1 MPRIRCRIAILAI
14 VLALQGRTPQAADPE
29 PYTVTIAKTP
39 DSALNAALSGS
50 SDLESLRT
58 TAPAGPFAL
67 VERARRDQDRFVTA
81 LQSFGYFKGRVA
93 ITINGHPL
101 NDPSLVGLLQQAPAS
116 PPAKV
121 DVAVMPG
128 PQFHIGRVNVTG
140 VVPPQAQATLNLHP
154 GQPAVA
160 SDVLAAQGR
169 LLNALREEGY
179 ALAKVDL
186 QPAVVHLNE
195 NVMDVAIKVAT
206 GPRVDI
212 GPITFQG
219 LDGVNASFIR
229 RRAQLHQ
236 GELFSPTKIESARA
250 DLAGLPIF
258 SYVHAQPAT
267 ALDAQGQLPMTIY
280 FGERPLHA
288 VDFGASYSTDLGV
301 GLTAGWHDRN
311 LFGNAE
317 QLNLT
322 AAFQGGGNSQL
333 HPGYKVN
340 AQFLKP
346 DYFARNQTL
355 EVNVGAVDQSLL
367 AYSQKALLQSVTLT
381 RQLAPHWNFS
391 YGVGGEEERIGQEGV
406 FRNYTLLLVPL
417 ALRFDDTNS
426 LLNPTRGIRA
436 ALTVTPVG
444 SLTGTR
450 SAFLITQLSGST
462 YLDLSGNGRTVLAM
476 RGLIG
481 NAFGASEFSLPPD
494 MRFYA
499 GGSGTVRG
507 YKFQSVGPQFPDGTP
522 IGGTE
527 ITAGSIE
534 LRQRVL
540 QNWGF
545 TLFTDA
551 GQVSARGT
559 AFTEKYGV
567 GVGAGVLYYTSIGP
581 MRAQFAI
588 PAVTLPN
595 SGSYE
600 LYIGIGQAF

>member
-1 MPRIRCRIAILAI
+1 MLRRCCRIAILAM
-14 VLALQGRTPQAADPE
+14 VLALQGQTPQAADPE
-29 PYTVTIAKTP
+29 PYTVTIVKTP

-58 TAPAGPFAL
+58 TAPVGPFAL

-101 NDPSLVGLLQQAPAS
+101 NDPSLVGLLQQAPPT

-128 PQFHIGRVNVTG
+128 PQFHIGQVNVIG
-140 VVPPQAQATLNLHP
+140 VVPPHAQAMLNLHS

-219 LDGVNASFIR
+219 LDGVDASFIR
-229 RRAQLHQ
+229 RRLPLHE
-236 GELFSPTKIESARA
+236 GELFSPSKIESARA

-258 SYVHAQPAT
+258 SYVHAQPAS
-267 ALDAQGQLPMTIY
+267 ALNAQGQLPMTIY

-301 GLTAGWHDRN
+301 GLTAAWHDRN
-311 LFGNAE
+311 VFGNAE

-340 AQFLKP
+340 AQFIKP
-346 DYFARNQTL
+346 DYYALGQTL
-355 EVNVGAVDQSLL
+355 EVNVGAVDQDLL
-367 AYSQKALLQSVTLT
+367 AYSQKALL
-381 RQLAPHWNFS
+381 
-391 YGVGGEEERIGQEGV
+391 
-406 FRNYTLLLVPL
+406 
-417 ALRFDDTNS
+417 
-426 LLNPTRGIRA
+426 
-436 ALTVTPVG
+436 
-444 SLTGTR
+444 
-450 SAFLITQLSGST
+450 
-462 YLDLSGNGRTVLAM
+462 
-476 RGLIG
+476 
-481 NAFGASEFSLPPD
+481 
-494 MRFYA
+494 
-499 GGSGTVRG
+499 
-507 YKFQSVGPQFPDGTP
+507 
-522 IGGTE
+522 
-527 ITAGSIE
+527 
-534 LRQRVL
+534 
-540 QNWGF
+540 
-545 TLFTDA
+545 
-551 GQVSARGT
+551 
-559 AFTEKYGV
+559 
-567 GVGAGVLYYTSIGP
+567 
-581 MRAQFAI
+581 
-588 PAVTLPN
+588 
-595 SGSYE
+595 
-600 LYIGIGQAF
+600 

>member
-1 MPRIRCRIAILAI
+1 MLRARCRLAMLAI
-14 VLALQGRTPQAADPE
+14 VLALHGRSPQAADPE
-29 PYTVTIAKTP
+29 PYTVTPAKTP
-39 DSALNAALSGS
+39 DSALNTALSGS

-58 TAPAGPFAL
+58 TAPVGPFAL
-67 VERARRDQDRFVTA
+67 VERARRDQDRFVTV
-81 LQSFGYFKGRVA
+81 LHSFGYFKGKVA
-93 ITINGHPL
+93 ITINGRPL
-101 NDPSLVGLLQQAPAS
+101 DDPSLVGLLQQAPAS

-121 DVAVMPG
+121 DVAVTPG
-128 PQFHIGRVNVTG
+128 PQFRIGRVNVIG
-140 VVPPQAQATLNLHP
+140 VVPPQAEASLNLHP

-169 LLNALREEGY
+169 LLNSLREEGY

-212 GPITFQG
+212 GPITLQG

-229 RRAQLHQ
+229 RRLTLHQ
-236 GELFSPTKIESARA
+236 GEQFSPSRIEAARA
-250 DLAGLPIF
+250 NLAGLPIF
-258 SYVHAQPAT
+258 SYVHAEPAT
-267 ALDAQGQLPMTIY
+267 ALNAQGQLPMTIY

-301 GLTAGWHDRN
+301 GLTAGWHNRN

-317 QLNLT
+317 RLNLT
-322 AAFQGGGNSQL
+322 AAFQGGGNSEL

-340 AQFLKP
+340 AQFIKP
-346 DYFARNQTL
+346 DFYALGQTL
-355 EVNVGAVDQSLL
+355 EVNIGAVDQSLL

-381 RQLAPHWNFS
+381 RPLAPHWNFS
-391 YGVGGEEERIGQEGV
+391 YGLGGEEERIGQEGV
-406 FRNYTLLLVPL
+406 FHTYTLLLVPL
-417 ALRFDDTNS
+417 TLKYDNTDS
-426 LLNPTRGIRA
+426 VLNPTRGVRA
-436 ALTVTPVG
+436 ALTLTPVA
-444 SLTGTR
+444 SLISPRAG
-450 SAFLITQLSGST
+450 FLITQLAGST
-462 YLDLSGNGRTVLAM
+462 YLNLSGNGRTVLAM

-494 MRFYA
+494 LRFYA

-507 YKFQSVGPQFPDGTP
+507 YKFQTVGPQFPDGTP

-527 ITAGSIE
+527 ITAAGIE

-551 GQVSARGT
+551 GQVTARGT
-559 AFTEKYGV
+559 GFTQKYGV
-567 GVGAGVLYYTSIGP
+567 GVGAGLMYFTPIGP
-581 MRAQFAI
+581 VRAQFAI
-588 PAVTLPN
+588 PAVKLPN
-595 SGSYE
+595 SGSFE

>member
-39 DSALNAALSGS
+39 DGALNAALSGS

-101 NDPSLVGLLQQAPAS
+101 SDPSLVGLLQQAPAS
-116 PPAKV
+116 PSAKV

-128 PQFHIGRVNVTG
+128 PQFHIGRVNVIG
-140 VVPPQAQATLNLHP
+140 VVPPKAQATLDLHS
-154 GQPAVA
+154 GKPAVA

-229 RRAQLHQ
+229 RRLRLHQ
-236 GELFSPTKIESARA
+236 GELFSPSRIESARA

-258 SYVHAQPAT
+258 SYVHAQPAA
-267 ALDAQGQLPMTIY
+267 ALNAEGQLPMTIY

-311 LFGNAE
+311 VFGNAE

-340 AQFLKP
+340 AQFIKP
-346 DYFARNQTL
+346 DYYARNQTL

-381 RQLAPHWNFS
+381 RQLAPHWSFS

-406 FRNYTLLLVPL
+406 FRNYTLLSVPL
-417 ALRFDDTNS
+417 TLRFDDTNNFF
-426 LLNPTRGIRA
+426 NPSRGIRA
-436 ALTVTPVG
+436 ALAVTPVG

-527 ITAGSIE
+527 ITAASVE
-534 LRQRVL
+534 LRQRFL

-559 AFTEKYGV
+559 DFTEKYGV

-581 MRAQFAI
+581 VRAQFAI
-588 PAVTLPN
+588 PAVRLPN

>member
-1 MPRIRCRIAILAI
+1 MLGTRCRIVILAI
-14 VLALQGRTPQAADPE
+14 VLALRGQTPQAADPE
-29 PYTVTIAKTP
+29 PYAVTIAKTP

-58 TAPAGPFAL
+58 TAPVGPFAL

-101 NDPSLVGLLQQAPAS
+101 NDTSLVSLLQQAPAS

-128 PQFHIGRVNVTG
+128 PQFHVGRVTVIG
-140 VVPPQAQATLNLHP
+140 LVPPEAQAALNLHP

-179 ALAKVDL
+179 ALAKVNL

-212 GPITFQG
+212 GPITLQG

-229 RRAQLHQ
+229 RRLQLHQ
-236 GELFSPTKIESARA
+236 GEQFSPSKIEAARG

-258 SYVHAQPAT
+258 SYVHAQPAA

-288 VDFGASYSTDLGV
+288 VDFGANYSTDLGV

-322 AAFQGGGNSQL
+322 AAFQGGGNSEL

-340 AQFLKP
+340 AQFIKP
-346 DYFARNQTL
+346 DYYAPNQTL

-381 RQLAPHWNFS
+381 RPLAPHWTFS
-391 YGVGGEEERIGQEGV
+391 YGLGGEEERIEQEGV
-406 FRNYTLLLVPL
+406 FNDYTLLLVPL
-417 ALRFDDTNS
+417 TLKYDDTNS
-426 LLNPTRGIRA
+426 LLNPTLGVRA

-450 SAFLITQLSGST
+450 SGFLITQLSGST
-462 YLDLSGNGRTVLAM
+462 YLDLSGSGRTILAM

-481 NAFGASEFSLPPD
+481 NALGASQFSLPPD

-499 GGSGTVRG
+499 GGSSTVRG

-522 IGGTE
+522 VGGTE

-559 AFTEKYGV
+559 DFTQKYGV

-581 MRAQFAI
+581 VRAQFAV
-588 PAVTLPN
+588 PAVKLPN
-595 SGSYE
+595 SGSFE